1 MDKMSDSL
9 SAVATSGFRNPGAPQ
24 RESELAIALYYAQ
37 LAWNEA
43 NGDPVN
49 SASIKQVRRQMGIPN
64 RLPSSFRTSD
74 ADVLLKQMVKYKQ
87 KHFPTDDRVIVAA
100 LFEDERLRVHWRE
113 ACAS

>member
-9 SAVATSGFRNPGAPQ
+9 SSVATSGFKNPRAPQ
-24 RESELAIALYYAQ
+24 RERELAIALYYAQ

-43 NGDPVN
+43 NGDPVDP
-49 SASIKQVRRQMGIPN
+49 ASIEQVRRQMGIPN

-74 ADVLLKQMVKYKQ
+74 ADVLLEHMVKYKQ
-87 KHFPTDDRVIVAA
+87 KHFPADDRVVVAA

-113 ACAS
+113 ACVS